1 MKETKSTTP
10 VKYKGLQ
17 EADIPLLQ
25 KQFGKNIFQV
35 RKRGVLP
42 VFLTGIIKEPMF
54 LLLLV
59 ACLLYF
65 LLGNVTE
72 GLMMLGAMMLIVAI
86 SMYQEM
92 KSNRA
97 LAALRQYTAPKATV
111 IRDEKEKQIATEEL
125 VPGDVVLLSEGDQ
138 IPADGSVLSAND
150 LTINESIM
158 TGEAL
163 PVIKDA
169 DAVIFQG
176 TTIDTGKCIIKVTA
190 IGNQTALGKLGKAI
204 GQPETSETL
213 LQQQINR
220 AVGKLALFGGLGFVI
235 ICVMNL
241 VKTHDVAGSI
251 LLGLTLAMAAIPEE
265 IPVAF
270 SSFMALG
277 AYYMSKRG
285 IISRK
290 PQVIENLG
298 AMSVLC
304 LDKTG
309 TITEN
314 SMKVMMIYDHLS
326 GQLTDLEKQ
335 PLPAQCQILHF
346 ASLAS
351 EHQPFDS
358 MEKAILQAYEEQTP
372 LHPII
377 PEMVHEYPLEG
388 RPPMMTHVYAEPN
401 EFIIAGK
408 GAPERIIKICGLDPV
423 TTQKM
428 LAQIKSMTA
437 GGYRVLGIAAA
448 VLNKN
453 EPFPQKQDQFNWQF
467 QGFLSLYDPPK
478 ADAGIAIKEI
488 YDAGITIKLITG
500 DHLETAMHIAAKT
513 GIRNYHNSIT
523 GDEIMPLNDAA
534 LQNIVNRIVVYA
546 RMFPEAKLRV
556 INALKANGEI
566 TGMTGDGVN
575 DGPALKAA
583 HIGIA
588 MGKRGTEIARLA
600 ADLVIIDD
608 NLRKI
613 TEAIH
618 QGRKIYSNLKKAVR
632 YIISIHIPIILTAIL
647 PMLSGWKYPV
657 IFTPIHIIFL
667 ELIMGPTCSIFFER
681 EPVEATNTDAREQRN
696 AGSLFRLNELLIT
709 LLQGLM
715 ITAGTLG
722 LYYYFMQQSSLEM
735 TRTMVFNTLLF
746 SNILLTFT
754 NRSFSET
761 IVRTFRYKNNLAPYV
776 VFISLVFLALINLV
790 PQVKRLFGLGSLS
803 IAEFMLCLG
812 VGFVSIA
819 WFELYKALLRKKKIV
834 PSGEDIWLPKN

>member
-1 MKETKSTTP
+1 MDETESTTSP
-10 VKYKGLQ
+10 VKYTGLQ
-17 EADIPLLQ
+17 EADIPRLQ

-35 RKRGVLP
+35 RKRRVLP
-42 VFLTGIIKEPMF
+42 VFLTGIIKDPMF

-65 LLGNVTE
+65 ILGNVTE
-72 GLMMLGAMMLIVAI
+72 GLMMLGAMMVIVTI

-111 IRDEKEKQIATEEL
+111 IRDEKEIQIATEEL
-125 VPGDVVLLSEGDQ
+125 VPGDIVLLSEGDQ
-138 IPADGSVLSAND
+138 IPADGAILSAND
-150 LTINESIM
+150 LTVNESIM

-163 PVIKDA
+163 PVIKAA
-169 DAVIFQG
+169 DAVLFQG
-176 TTIDTGKCIIKVTA
+176 TTIDTGKCIIKVQA

-204 GQPETSETL
+204 GLPEASETL

-277 AYYMSKRG
+277 AYYMSKHG
-285 IISRK
+285 IISRT
-290 PQVIENLG
+290 PQIIENLG
-298 AMSVLC
+298 AMNVLC

-314 SMKVMMIYDHLS
+314 RMKVMMIYDHLT
-326 GQLTDLEKQ
+326 GQLIDTEKQ
-335 PLPAQCQILHF
+335 QLPDKCQIIYF

-377 PEMVHEYPLEG
+377 PEMVYEYPLEG
-388 RPPMMTHVYAEPN
+388 RPPMMTHIYAEPN
-401 EFIIAGK
+401 GFIVAGK
-408 GAPERIIKICGLDPV
+408 GAPERIIKICGLDPE
-423 TTQKM
+423 TTQK
-428 LAQIKSMTA
+428 LHARIQVMTS
-437 GGYRVLGIAAA
+437 GGYRVLGVAAA
-448 VLNKN
+448 FLNKN

-478 ADAGIAIKEI
+478 ADAATAIKEI
-488 YDAGITIKLITG
+488 YDAGIAIKLITG

-513 GIRNYHNSIT
+513 GIRNFRDAIT
-523 GDEIMPLNDAA
+523 GEEIMTLGDAA
-534 LQNIVNRIVVYA
+534 LQNVVNRIVVYA
-546 RMFPEAKLRV
+546 RMFPEAKLKV
-556 INALKANGEI
+556 INALKVNGEV

-575 DGPALKAA
+575 DGLALKAA

-588 MGKRGTEIARLA
+588 MGKKGTEIARLA
-600 ADLVIIDD
+600 ADLVITDD
-608 NLRKI
+608 SLRKI
-613 TEAIH
+613 PEAIH
-618 QGRKIYSNLKKAVR
+618 QGRKIYNNLKKAVR

-647 PMLSGWKYPV
+647 PILSGWKYPV

-681 EPVEATNTDAREQRN
+681 EPMEAANMDASRKRN
-696 AGSLFRLNELLIT
+696 AKSLFRRDELLIT

-715 ITAGTLG
+715 ITAGTMG

-735 TRTMVFNTLLF
+735 TRTIVFNTLLF
-746 SNILLTFT
+746 SNIFLTFT
-754 NRSFSET
+754 NRSFRES

-776 VFISLVFLALINLV
+776 VIVSLVFLAVINLV
-790 PQVKRLFGLGSLS
+790 PLVRKLFGLTSLS
-803 IAEFMLCLG
+803 LPEFILCLCIG
-812 VGFVSIA
+812 LASVA
-819 WFELYKALLRKKKIV
+819 WFEIYKIFLRKKRYYV
-834 PSGEDIWLPKN
+834 RT